1 VIARL
6 LTLPTAV
13 WLLATLTPP
22 LDLRPE
28 TLKAFDRY
36 VQLTEERISKE
47 ISGAVPFLWI
57 DRLAAS
63 SRTGTLERLKKG
75 GVVVARLETRDGKK
89 EIQVPDGLVHHWIG
103 TVLLPQVTLDRTVAF
118 VTDYPRYP
126 AVFAPLIQRAKVQ
139 SQMPERFDVTMRT
152 WGKKVGVE
160 VVIDADYAIE
170 YRRFGPTK
178 LYTRSVASNI
188 HEVTSPGT
196 PNETLVPAA
205 KSRGF
210 MWAINTYC
218 SFEERT
224 EGVYEQCESI
234 SLTRTAMWLVR
245 ALASA
250 VAGEIPRE
258 TLEMT
263 LSKVRAGVV
272 SSESV
277 KSKSTPR

>member
-1 VIARL
+1 MIARL
-6 LTLPTAV
+6 LALPAAV
-13 WLLATLTPP
+13 WLLATLAPP

-36 VQLTEERISKE
+36 VQLTEARIAQE

-57 DRLAAS
+57 DRLPAS
-63 SRTGTLERLKKG
+63 SRNGTLDRLKKG
-75 GVVVARLETRDGKK
+75 NVVVERLETRDGTK
-89 EIQVPDGLVHHWIG
+89 EVEVPDGLIHHWIG
-103 TVLLPQVTLDRTVAF
+103 TVLLPQVTLDRTVVF
-118 VTDYPRYP
+118 VQDYPRYP
-126 AVFAPLIQRAKVQ
+126 AVFAPLIQRANVKAKA
-139 SQMPERFDVTMRT
+139 PDRFDVTMRT

-170 YRRFGPTK
+170 YRRFSQAK

-188 HEVTSPGT
+188 HEVQSPGT
-196 PNETLVPAA
+196 PGETLVPAA

-218 SFEERT
+218 SFEERA

-245 ALASA
+245 AVASA

-272 SSESV
+272 KSSQS
-277 KSKSTPR
+277 SPLPR